1 MTPEKRSES
10 MRKILLSM
18 TLLVLMVPATAQ
30 NWATSLKSTDV
41 VPGMFMLEG
50 ADGFGGGNMTMLVG
64 EKVFLIDDGIPP
76 TGSLLMEFAEKEAGR
91 SIDFVIN
98 THVHGDHVGG
108 NTALAEDGTLVIA
121 HDNIRKRL
129 LDDPAEA
136 GGPSGLPTIT
146 FSDAMTFHI
155 NGHEA
160 FVFHVATAH
169 TDGDAVI
176 HFRDVN
182 VIHAGDIFFN
192 YLFPFIDLDNGG
204 SVAGFIA
211 GQRHIIAMADDD
223 TIIIPGHG
231 PLAGKAD
238 LQIALDMLV
247 DAEARV
253 KKLVD
258 AGMSLEEVLTENP
271 LADYHEQ
278 WSWSFITTE
287 VMTTTLYRSLTD
299 G

>member
-1 MTPEKRSES
+1 

-18 TLLVLMVPATAQ
+18 TMLVPMVTASAQ
-30 NWATSLKSTDV
+30 DWATSLKSTDV

-50 ADGFGGGNMTMLVG
+50 ADGFGGGNITMLVG
-64 EKVFLIDDGIPP
+64 ENVFLIDDGIPP

-108 NTALAEDGTLVIA
+108 NAALAEDATLIIA

-136 GGPSGLPTIT
+136 GGPGGLPTIT

-176 HFRDVN
+176 HFRDIN
-182 VIHAGDIFFN
+182 VIHAGDLHFN
-192 YLFPFIDLDNGG
+192 YLFPFIDLDRGG
-204 SVAGFIA
+204 DVTGYIA
-211 GQRHIIAMADDD
+211 GQKRIIAMADDD

-231 PLAGKAD
+231 PIAKKSD
-238 LQIALDMLV
+238 LQIAVDMLI
-247 DAEARV
+247 DAAARV

-258 AGMSLEEVLTENP
+258 AGMTQEQVVAENP
-271 LADYHEQ
+271 LADYHDE
-278 WSWSFITTE
+278 WNWEFITTE
-287 VMTTTLYRSLTD
+287 RMTTTLYRSLT
-299 G
+299 GG

>member
-1 MTPEKRSES
+1 
-10 MRKILLSM
+10 MRK
-18 TLLVLMVPATAQ
+18 TLLAMTILVPMATASAQ

-50 ADGFGGGNMTMLVG
+50 ADGFGGGNITMLVG

-108 NTALAEDGTLVIA
+108 NSALSEDGTLVIA

-136 GGPSGLPTIT
+136 GGPSGLPAIT

-176 HFRDVN
+176 HFRDIN
-182 VIHAGDIFFN
+182 VIHAGDVHFN

-204 SVAGFIA
+204 SVAGYLA
-211 GQRHIIAMADDD
+211 AQRLIVEMSDDD

-231 PLAGKAD
+231 ALAKKSD
-238 LQIALDMLV
+238 LQTAIDMLV

-258 AGMSLEEVLTENP
+258 AGMTQEQVVAENP

-278 WSWSFITTE
+278 WNWGFITTE
-287 VMTTTLYRSLTD
+287 RMTTTLYRSLT
-299 G
+299 GG

>member
-1 MTPEKRSES
+1 

-41 VPGMFMLEG
+41 VPGMVMLEG

-76 TGSLLMEFAEKEAGR
+76 TGALLVELAEKKAGR
-91 SIDFVIN
+91 PIDFVIN

-108 NTALAEDGTLVIA
+108 NAALAEDGTLLIA

-129 LDDPAEA
+129 LDDPAAA

-160 FVFHVATAH
+160 FVFHVVAAH
-169 TDGDAVI
+169 TDGDAAI
-176 HFRDVN
+176 HFRDIN
-182 VIHAGDIFFN
+182 VIHAGDVHFN

-204 SVAGFIA
+204 SVAGFLA
-211 GQRHIIAMADDD
+211 AQRLIVEMSDDE

-231 PLAGKAD
+231 PLAKKSD
-238 LQIALDMLV
+238 LQTAIDMLV
-247 DAEARV
+247 DSEARV

-258 AGMSLEEVLTENP
+258 AGMSLEEVLAENP

-278 WSWSFITTE
+278 WNWSFITTE

>member
-1 MTPEKRSES
+1 
-10 MRKILLSM
+10 MRK
-18 TLLVLMVPATAQ
+18 TLLAMTILVPMATASAQ

-50 ADGFGGGNMTMLVG
+50 ADAFGGGNMTMLVG

-76 TGSLLMEFAEKEAGR
+76 TGSLLMDFAEKEAGR

-108 NTALAEDGTLVIA
+108 NSALAEDGTLVIA

-129 LDDPAEA
+129 LDDPSLS
-136 GGPSGLPTIT
+136 GGPGGLPTVT
-146 FSDAMTFHI
+146 FSDAVTFHV

-160 FVFHVATAH
+160 FVFHVVAAH

-176 HFRDVN
+176 HFRDIN
-182 VIHAGDIFFN
+182 VIHAGDVHFN

-204 SVAGFIA
+204 SVAGYLA
-211 GQRHIIAMADDD
+211 AQRLIVEMSDDD

-231 PLAGKAD
+231 ALAKKSD
-238 LQIALDMLV
+238 LQTAIDMLI

-258 AGMSLEEVLTENP
+258 AGMSLAEVQAENP

-278 WSWSFITTE
+278 WNWGFITTE
-287 VMTTTLYRSLTD
+287 RMTSTLYRSLTD

>member
-1 MTPEKRSES
+1 
-10 MRKILLSM
+10 MRN
-18 TLLVLMVPATAQ
+18 TLLALTILVPMATAFAQ

-41 VPGMFMLEG
+41 VPGMYMLEG

-64 EKVFLIDDGIPP
+64 EKVFLIDDGILP
-76 TGSLLMEFAEKEAGR
+76 TGSLLMDFAEKEAAR
-91 SIDFVIN
+91 SIDFMIN
-98 THVHGDHVGG
+98 THVHGDHVGS
-108 NTALAEDGTLVIA
+108 NAVLAEDGTLLIA
-121 HDNIRKRL
+121 HDNIHKRL
-129 LDDPAEA
+129 LENPAEA
-136 GGPSGLPTIT
+136 GGPGGLPTIT

-176 HFRDVN
+176 HFRDIN
-182 VIHAGDIFFN
+182 VIHAGDLYFN

-204 SVAGFIA
+204 DVTGYIA
-211 GQRHIIAMADDD
+211 GQKRIIAMADDD

-231 PLAGKAD
+231 PIAKKSD
-238 LQIALDMLV
+238 LQIAVDMLI

-258 AGMSLEEVLTENP
+258 AGMTQEQVVAENP
-271 LADYHEQ
+271 LAEYHEQ
-278 WSWSFITTE
+278 WNWSFITTE
-287 VMTTTLYRSLTD
+287 RMTTTLYRSLTD

>member
-1 MTPEKRSES
+1 
-10 MRKILLSM
+10 MRN
-18 TLLVLMVPATAQ
+18 TLLAMTILVPMATASAQ

-50 ADGFGGGNMTMLVG
+50 ADAFGGGNMTMLVG
-64 EKVFLIDDGIPP
+64 EKVFLIDDGIPL
-76 TGSLLMEFAEKEAGR
+76 TGALLIELAEEKAGR

-108 NTALAEDGTLVIA
+108 NSALAEDGTFIIA

-129 LDDPAEA
+129 HDDPAEA

-155 NGHEA
+155 NEHEA
-160 FVFHVATAH
+160 FVFHVAAAH

-176 HFRDVN
+176 HFRDIN
-182 VIHAGDIFFN
+182 VIHAGDVHFN

-204 SVAGFIA
+204 SVAGYLA
-211 GQRHIIAMADDD
+211 AQRLIVEMSDDD

-231 PLAGKAD
+231 ALANKSD
-238 LQIALDMLV
+238 LRTAIDMLV

-258 AGMSLEEVLTENP
+258 AGMTQEQVVAENP
-271 LADYHEQ
+271 LADYHDQ
-278 WSWSFITTE
+278 WNWGFITTE
-287 VMTTTLYRSLTD
+287 RMTTTLYRSLTD

>member
-1 MTPEKRSES
+1 

-18 TLLVLMVPATAQ
+18 TLLLLMVPATAQ

-108 NTALAEDGTLVIA
+108 NAALAEDGTLLIA

-155 NGHEA
+155 NGHEV

-169 TDGDAVI
+169 TDGDAII
-176 HFRDVN
+176 HFRDIN
-182 VIHAGDIFFN
+182 VIHAGDIHFN

-204 SVAGFIA
+204 DVTGYIA
-211 GQRHIIAMADDD
+211 GQKRIIAMADDD

-231 PLAGKAD
+231 PIAKKSD
-238 LQIALDMLV
+238 LQIAVDMLI

-258 AGMSLEEVLTENP
+258 AGMTQEQVVAENP
-271 LADYHEQ
+271 LADYHDQ
-278 WSWSFITTE
+278 WNWGFITTE
-287 VMTTTLYRSLTD
+287 RMTTMLYRSLTD

>member
-1 MTPEKRSES
+1 
-10 MRKILLSM
+10 MRNILLSM
-18 TLLVLMVPATAQ
+18 TMLLLMVPATAQ

-41 VPGMFMLEG
+41 VPGMYMLEG
-50 ADGFGGGNMTMLVG
+50 ADGFGGGNMTMLIG
-64 EKVFLIDDGIPP
+64 DKVFLIDDGILP
-76 TGSLLMEFAEKEAGR
+76 TGALLIELAEKKAQR
-91 SIDFVIN
+91 PIDFVIN

-108 NTALAEDGTLVIA
+108 NSALADDGTLLIA

-160 FVFHVATAH
+160 YVFHVEAAH

-176 HFRDVN
+176 HFRDIN
-182 VIHAGDIFFN
+182 VIHAGDVHFN
-192 YLFPFIDLDNGG
+192 YLFPFIDIDRGG
-204 SVAGFIA
+204 SVAGYLA
-211 GQRHIIAMADDD
+211 AQRLVIEMSDED

-231 PLAGKAD
+231 SLASKAD

-258 AGMSLEEVLTENP
+258 AGMSQDEVLAENP

-278 WSWSFITTE
+278 WNWSFITTE
-287 VMTTTLYRSLTD
+287 VMTMTLYRSLTD

>member
-1 MTPEKRSES
+1 
-10 MRKILLSM
+10 MRK
-18 TLLVLMVPATAQ
+18 TLLAMAILVPMATASAQ

-50 ADGFGGGNMTMLVG
+50 ADGFGGGNITMLVG
-64 EKVFLIDDGIPP
+64 EYVFLIDDGILP
-76 TGSLLMEFAEKEAGR
+76 TGSLLIEFAEKEAGR
-91 SIDFVIN
+91 SIDIVIN

-108 NTALAEDGTLVIA
+108 NAALAEDGTLIIA

-136 GGPSGLPTIT
+136 GGPGGLPTIT

-176 HFRDVN
+176 HFRDIN
-182 VIHAGDIFFN
+182 VIHAGDLHFN

-204 SVAGFIA
+204 DVTGYIA
-211 GQRHIIAMADDD
+211 GQKRIIAMADDD

-231 PLAGKAD
+231 PIAKKSD
-238 LQIALDMLV
+238 LQIAVDMLI

-258 AGMSLEEVLTENP
+258 AGMTQEQVVAENP
-271 LADYHEQ
+271 LADYHDQ
-278 WSWSFITTE
+278 WNWSFITTE